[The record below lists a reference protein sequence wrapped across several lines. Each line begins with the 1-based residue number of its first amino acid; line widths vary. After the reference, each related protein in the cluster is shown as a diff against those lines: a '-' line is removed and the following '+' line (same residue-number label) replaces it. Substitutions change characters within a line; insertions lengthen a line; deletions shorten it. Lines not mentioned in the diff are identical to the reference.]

1 MLAKLCCSTANRK
14 IQSPVSSQSS
24 VMDES
29 RRQQTLRSVGNY
41 LLQKAHQRP
50 EANIVAYAGA
60 VSVNNQQ
67 HA

>member
-1 MLAKLCCSTANRK
+1 
-14 IQSPVSSQSS
+14 
-24 VMDES
+24 MDES
-29 RRQQTLRSVGNY
+29 RRQQTLRFVGNY